1 MKTLL
6 ISAALAA
13 FVLPTAAAAQA
24 IPSAVVAVVDL
35 EKVTSQCNA
44 CKTATAA
51 LRSQATALQSRQQAL
66 VTPLQTEQKSIQSA
80 IDALPQGK
88 EPDAALKQRAAAFQT
103 KYQQAQ
109 EEVARG
115 EQQLQRNQAYINQ
128 QVRDKLGPIYSQVMQ
143 RRGANIMVETGTTLA
158 TATSVDVSNDVLAA
172 LNTAMPSLQTT
183 APAQAA
189 PKSSQPQ
196 GR

>member
-13 FVLPTAAAAQA
+13 SILPTAATAQA
-24 IPSAVVAVVDL
+24 IPGAIVAVVDL
-35 EKVTSQCNA
+35 EKVTSSCNA
-44 CKTATAA
+44 CKTASAA
-51 LRSQATALQSRQQAL
+51 LRSQAAALQSRQQAL
-66 VTPLQTEQKSIQSA
+66 VAPLQTEQKAIQA
-80 IDALPQGK
+80 AVDALPQGK
-88 EPDAALKQRAAAFQT
+88 EPDAALKARASAFQT

-109 EEVARG
+109 EEVARS
-115 EQQLQRNQAYINQ
+115 EQQLQRNQQYINQ

-158 TATSVDVSNDVLAA
+158 TATSVDVTNDVLAA
-172 LNTAMPSLQTT
+172 LNTAMPTLQTT

-189 PKSSQPQ
+189 PRQSQPQ